1 MPCIAA
7 AYFICSNAGM
17 AVFTRPEEIEKLRE
31 CGRRHA
37 QILAEV
43 AAMVRPGL
51 STKEID
57 DAVRSKIA
65 AFGDIP
71 SFLGYTPDDSNRPYP
86 AACNVSINEEI
97 VHGIPNEHPRILK
110 EGDIVSIDV
119 GLNHKG
125 VFTDSALTVPVGKVD
140 AQSERLMAATKRA
153 LWAGI
158 SAITPGATIGDIGY
172 AIEKVAKAEKFA
184 LAEGLCGHGVGK
196 KVHEEPYVPNE
207 GRRGKGL
214 ALKPGMVLAIE
225 PMLNAGTGGIV
236 HMADGYTYRT
246 ADNKRSAHFEHT
258 ILVTES
264 GVEVITDP
272 EQRTRA

>member
-1 MPCIAA
+1 
-7 AYFICSNAGM
+7 M

-57 DAVRSKIA
+57 DAVRAKIA

-140 AQSERLMAATKRA
+140 KLSERLMAATNRA

-158 SAITPGATIGDIGY
+158 DAIAPGATIGDIGY

-214 ALKPGMVLAIE
+214 TLKPGMVLAIE